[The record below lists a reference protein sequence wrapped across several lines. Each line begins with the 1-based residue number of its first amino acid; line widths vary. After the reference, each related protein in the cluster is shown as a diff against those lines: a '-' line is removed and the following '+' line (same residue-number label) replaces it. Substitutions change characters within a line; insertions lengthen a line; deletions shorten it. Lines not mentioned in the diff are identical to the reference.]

1 MNMNNIL
8 TEKELLILTQ
18 ALNDLADYKDISYKH
33 AKEILDKIKSR
44 QKNIFS
50 VNKKYNVTKKAFS
63 EQSE

>member
-1 MNMNNIL
+1 MNNIL

-18 ALNDLADYKDISYKH
+18 ALNDLADYKDISYKQ